1 MRLVEVRLL
10 DGPNLYR
17 LEPTVRIEV
26 TVGRRR
32 TWYGDR
38 MPGRHALVRLG
49 GVVPASRAPRSVA
62 DMVRWIR
69 RLHRRAL
76 ATSVAVTIHRTSE
89 PGHWIVAYPWSET
102 NRAELIA
109 NAAFRL
115 ADEPGRGERLFERA
129 VRRIRETSPGAAPN
143 WTTDDERRVPLISL
157 SGTNGKSTTTRM
169 IAHVARLAGKH
180 VGMTTTDGVLVDGRM
195 VEPGDFTGPQG
206 AHAILERSDIDLAV
220 LETARGGILLRGLGY
235 QSNDASVLTNISGD
249 HLDLQGVHTLP
260 ELAEVKS
267 VICRVTRPDGAVVLN
282 ADDPLVAA
290 VASRVRAQVYFF
302 SLRPGSAR
310 VRRHLGRGGRVYV
323 LEDGLLVERDGTGAR
338 PILPADEVRATLGG
352 IARHNIAN
360 ALAAAGGARA
370 LGFTLE
376 QVAAGLRDFRNT
388 PDQLPGRLNVHR
400 LGNRLVIVD
409 YAHNVA
415 GLDVLLNTAE
425 ALVGKRGKRRATL
438 SVILGTAGD
447 RPDDYIRALARAAG
461 SRADEVAIKE
471 SIPYLR
477 GRTRASVLGELREG
491 LRSAGVAAAA
501 VPVYG
506 DEFEAI
512 RGELTTPGRL
522 ASSDDGTPRVLVAM
536 CHRLR
541 NEIRDFLES
550 VGATTVDEPG
560 EIAEVRALMGG
571 GDARPRGS
579 QSAPPPD
586 RPEARTRRR
595 SPRSAD

>member
-1 MRLVEVRLL
+1 VRLVEVRLL

-38 MPGRHALVRLG
+38 MPARHALVRLG
-49 GVVPASRAPRSVA
+49 ARVPVSKAPRSVIDLVA
-62 DMVRWIR
+62 WVRG
-69 RLHRRAL
+69 LHRRGLGA
-76 ATSVAVTIHRTSE
+76 SVPVTIHRTSE
-89 PGHWIVAYPWSET
+89 PGHWIVAYPWSQA
-102 NRAELIA
+102 NRAEMIA

-129 VRRIRETSPGAAPN
+129 VRRISETEPGASPE
-143 WTTDDERRVPLISL
+143 WTTDEQRRFPLISV
-157 SGTNGKSTTTRM
+157 SGTNGKSTSTRM
-169 IAHVARLAGKH
+169 IAHVARLCGRH

-206 AHAILERSDIDLAV
+206 AHAILERTDVDLAV

-267 VICRVTRPDGAVVLN
+267 VICRVTKPGGAVVLN

-290 VASRVRAQVYFF
+290 VASRVSAPVYLF
-302 SLRPGSAR
+302 SLLPGSAR
-310 VRRHLGRGGRVYV
+310 VRRHLDRGGRAYL
-323 LEDGLLVERDGTGAR
+323 LEDGLLVERDSSGGR
-338 PILPADEVRATLGG
+338 PILAADEVPATLGG

-370 LGFTLE
+370 LGFTIK

-438 SVILGTAGD
+438 SVIVGSAGD
-447 RPDDYIRALARAAG
+447 RPDDYIRALARSAG

-477 GRTRASVLGELREG
+477 GRTRAGVLGELREG
-491 LRSAGVAAAA
+491 LRSGGVATAS

-522 ASSDDGTPRVLVAM
+522 ASIDDGTPRVLVAM

-541 NEIRDFLES
+541 DEIRGFLES
-550 VGATTVDEPG
+550 IGATIVDEPQQ
-560 EIAEVRALMGG
+560 IAEVRKLMGG
-571 GDARPRGS
+571 DDAPARGS
-579 QSAPPPD
+579 QSTVRKD
-586 RPEARTRRR
+586 RPAARTRRR
-595 SPRSAD
+595 SPASN